1 MPLSSFPVTAASCGR
16 AAQLQYRA
24 YSSGGSYVGVPGAE
38 SPVVPAPGQ
47 FQEDSITC
55 SSMTRTRSQHTNT
68 FSSSESVIRLSS
80 RFSELE
86 ML

>member
-1 MPLSSFPVTAASCGR
+1 MKSRGLLTPLTGSPPGRTSTIHRSGQDRAVPLSSFPGTAASCGR

-55 SSMTRTRSQHTNT
+55 
-68 FSSSESVIRLSS
+68 
-80 RFSELE
+80 
-86 ML
+86 

>member
-24 YSSGGSYVGVPGAE
+24 YSSGGSYVGVPGTE

-55 SSMTRTRSQHTNT
+55 
-68 FSSSESVIRLSS
+68 
-80 RFSELE
+80 
-86 ML
+86 